1 MFFRTLW
8 LCRTQFKAGRCNM
21 TPRLVNAING
31 PLPVAAQPIL
41 NGKKALWLKTGGAIA
56 HTKFLISH
64 AIAVKLSLPS
74 ISAEPTMT
82 DYSFN
87 WWFAQLVAYRPAKPS
102 TCNLTGMN

>member
-1 MFFRTLW
+1 M
-8 LCRTQFKAGRCNM
+8 
-21 TPRLVNAING
+21 RLTGLLLVAQ
-31 PLPVAAQPIL
+31 AAQPIL
-41 NGKKALWLKTGGAIA
+41 NGEKALRLKTAGAIA
-56 HTKFLISH
+56 HTKFLISLV
-64 AIAVKLSLPS
+64 IAAKLPFPS